1 MSAAR
6 AKKLDELV
14 GSVEELLAQL
24 PDNLTPEVAA
34 LRDRVDAGIFEAWT
48 VIASEA
54 ASARRVLQLRR
65 SAPLWVNVGIAALV
79 AGATSLLAFRMASS
93 TVS

>member
-6 AKKLDELV
+6 AKNLDELV

-34 LRDRVDAGIFEAWT
+34 LRDRVDAGIYEAWT

-65 SAPLWVNVGIAALV
+65 SAPLWVTVGIAALV